1 MPSLYKQHDCQAE
14 RWGNELRSQ
23 PLAVL
28 PSLALHRQ
36 NEGTANPSDMIQVI
50 TSYIK
55 LLQCVSKKT
64 RHYIWRY
71 SQDRQV
77 THYFGADSTVF

>member
-55 LLQCVSKKT
+55 LLQCVSKKNPSL
-64 RHYIWRY
+64 HMAI
-71 SQDRQV
+71 QQ
-77 THYFGADSTVF
+77 